1 MGFESPKPRLADL
14 DVKGRDIAGLE
25 PRLERFSHL
34 ELDRDVKRVVRNE
47 RVTSPYDLD
56 RAFVFVNPTG
66 GDVSLLVEPPHLRT
80 ITHSGIKAAYDGDH
94 VRETYYAAN
103 TKGVG
108 YLKPTLKGGLPLDAY
123 DDWKRVDEYGRTGAY
138 GFSDADDFYDPN
150 GGPLWKSEFLT
161 EAGLRTELF
170 YAAGDLCRVYY
181 KGKNVSVWELQRQ
194 GVLPSVREFSAKIG
208 IRLLK
213 TNTRIAEFKEA
224 DDDRARDL
232 MAQAFE
238 VFNRENADKELG
250 FPQLVLGDPASER
263 LYFRTFFERMGKNL
277 AVFQNIG
284 YIGWHLHSANVTLAA
299 EVVDTGAYMHASYYD
314 NPDSYDEFLRPYA
327 GVRRGILKDMRDI
340 AYGLKS
346 LLAGAKGHGLACGSR
361 AGLVEAYCQAFEE
374 SLDVAALDR
383 EGIQRKPLAKAFRTI
398 AAAVLLNGQRL
409 ASIKHGEADVRD
421 WGILGEADQTV

>member
-1 MGFESPKPRLADL
+1 MSFANHYFREVSEARSPHLTDL

-25 PRLERFSHL
+25 PRFERFSRL
-34 ELDRDVKRVVRNE
+34 ELGHDVKRVVRNE

-56 RAFVFVNPTG
+56 RAFVFVNPSG
-66 GDVSLLVEPPHLRT
+66 GDLSLLVEPPHLRT
-80 ITHSGIKAAYDGDH
+80 ITHPGIDATYEGER
-94 VRETYYAAN
+94 VREPYYAVN

-123 DDWKRVDEYGRTGAY
+123 VDWKRIDEHGRVGAF

-181 KGKNVSVWELQRQ
+181 QGKNVSVWELQRD
-194 GVLPSVREFSAKIG
+194 GILPSTREFSAKIG

-232 MAQAFE
+232 MAQAFD
-238 VFNRENADKELG
+238 VFNRENADKGLG
-250 FPQLVLGDPASER
+250 FPELVLGEPESER
-263 LYFRTFFERMGKNL
+263 LFFRTFFERMGKNL
-277 AVFQNIG
+277 AVFQNVG

-314 NPDSYDEFLRPYA
+314 HPDAYEEFLRPYA
-327 GVRRGILKDMRDI
+327 GVRRGILKDMRDV

-346 LLAGAKGHGLACGSR
+346 LLAGAKGLGLDCGPR
-361 AGLVEAYCQAFEE
+361 ADLVEA
-374 SLDVAALDR
+374 
-383 EGIQRKPLAKAFRTI
+383 
-398 AAAVLLNGQRL
+398 
-409 ASIKHGEADVRD
+409 
-421 WGILGEADQTV
+421 

>member
-1 MGFESPKPRLADL
+1 MRSPRLTDL

-25 PRLERFSHL
+25 PRFERFSHL
-34 ELDRDVKRVVRNE
+34 ELGRDVKRVVRNE

-66 GDVSLLVEPPHLRT
+66 GEVALLVEPPHLRT
-80 ITHSGIKAAYDGDH
+80 ITHPGIEAMYTGDR

-123 DDWKRVDEYGRTGAY
+123 DDWKRVDEYGRSGAY

-181 KGKNVSVWELQRQ
+181 KGKNVSVWELQR
-194 GVLPSVREFSAKIG
+194 GGILPSTREFSAKIG
-208 IRLLK
+208 IRLMK
-213 TNTRIAEFKEA
+213 DNTRVAEFKDA

-232 MAQAFE
+232 MAQAFD
-238 VFNRENADKELG
+238 VFNRENADKGLG
-250 FPQLVLGDPASER
+250 FPELAFGEPASER
-263 LYFRTFFERMGKNL
+263 LFFRTFFERMGRNL

-284 YIGWHLHSANVTLAA
+284 YIGWHMHSANITLAA
-299 EVVDTGAYMHASYYD
+299 EIVDTGAYMHASYYD
-314 NPDSYDEFLRPYA
+314 TDDSREEFLRLYA
-327 GVRRGILKDMRDI
+327 GVRRGILKDIRDVTNT
-340 AYGLKS
+340 LK
-346 LLAGAKGHGLACGSR
+346 LLFKSAKARGLAVGNRETLTS
-361 AGLVEAYCQAFEE
+361 AFSEAFES
-374 SLDVAALDR
+374 SLDRDALLR
-383 EGIQRKPLAKAFRTI
+383 EGIDRDALIAAFRKITY
-398 AAAVLLNGQRL
+398 AVLAEGRNL
-409 ASIKHGEADVRD
+409 ASIKRGEADVAD
-421 WGILGEADQTV
+421 WGLL